1 MDNWKIALVAGSLG
15 AGVVLLVR
23 GKRGAGLVAAG
34 VGAVVLAS
42 EYPDKVEEV
51 RRRIPDYADRAVRI
65 IENLAEAGDR
75 FAQLL
80 EKRGQDLVGEI
91 SSYRD

>member
-51 RRRIPDYADRAVRI
+51 RRRIPEYADRAVRI